1 MISDAL
7 IILAGWLV
15 LGVVV
20 AIPVGR
26 LLRGRR

>member
-1 MISDAL
+1 MTDAL

-20 AIPVGR
+20 AIPVGKM
-26 LLRGRR
+26 LRGRE